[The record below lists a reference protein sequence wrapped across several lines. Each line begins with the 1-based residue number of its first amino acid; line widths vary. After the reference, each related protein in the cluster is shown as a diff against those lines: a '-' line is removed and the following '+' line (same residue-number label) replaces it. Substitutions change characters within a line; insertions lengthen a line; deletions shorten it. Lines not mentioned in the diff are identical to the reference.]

1 MDIRRKLK
9 TVAHLGINELDTILI
24 KSLFYP
30 TYIEY
35 TSALMMC
42 MNLLEKQ
49 LIGTAT
55 LFLKF
60 LFSVVSKN

>member
-9 TVAHLGINELDTILI
+9 TVAHLGINELDSILI
-24 KSLFYP
+24 KSLFL
-30 TYIEY
+30 EY

-49 LIGTAT
+49 LI
-55 LFLKF
+55 
-60 LFSVVSKN
+60 